1 MPSVKNW
8 QLGREMAYPYE
19 ARYPDR
25 QFAFVFNI
33 NRCIACQSC
42 TMACKST
49 WTFSKGQE
57 HMWWA
62 NVETKPYGGYPQFWD
77 VKILEKLEEANP
89 EGQTWS
95 GGVADGPRQALRH
108 LRRPDDLRG
117 RAAHA
122 LSPTARAC
130 SATCPTDEEWNSP
143 NIYED
148 NPVGEKGVR
157 NKLSETGEQ
166 LPVHNTWFFYL
177 ARICNH
183 CTYPA
188 CLAACPRK
196 AIYKRPEDGI
206 VLLDQEQCRG
216 YRKCVEACP
225 YKKTMYR
232 GNTRTSEKCIA
243 CYPRVE
249 GKDPESGGDPME
261 TRCMAACIGQIRMQG
276 LVKLAEDG
284 TWAEDRQNP
293 LYYLVHVAK
302 VALPLYPA
310 ARHAAQRLLHPA
322 ALGAAAYLRQMFGPG
337 VDRALE
343 RYTDPDRELRAV
355 LQLFRRSNK
364 IIFRYEMKEGPKV
377 YEGTLHGK
385 PVTLYND
392 TVIAYG
398 KNGKELFRT
407 TVEEPAARAP
417 GHPRQLDLGGRRE
430 RPPRR
435 QTPPASTPRSTSP
448 SRGACSTTPSPSA
461 CGRRPR
467 VEPAALASGRRRRAS

>member
-62 NVETKPYGGYPQFWD
+62 NVETKPYGGYPKFWD
-77 VKILEKLEEANP
+77 MKILEKLEEANP
-89 EGQTWS
+89 
-95 GGVADGPRQALRH
+95 GGTDLVGRPSPR
-108 LRRPDDLRG
+108 RR
-117 RAAHA
+117 A
-122 LSPTARAC
+122 SPTAPSTARRSSKPRERTLTPD
-130 SATCPTDEEWNSP
+130 SARVLGYLPTDEEWNSP

-148 NPVGEKGVR
+148 NPVGQKGVR

-183 CTYPA
+183 CSYPA

-249 GKDPESGGDPME
+249 GQGPRERRRADGDALHGRLHRPDPDAGA
-261 TRCMAACIGQIRMQG
+261 R
-276 LVKLAEDG
+276 
-284 TWAEDRQNP
+284 EDRRGRHLGGGPAEPALLPGPRGEGGAAP
-293 LYYLVHVAK
+293 LS
-302 VALPLYPA
+302 P

-322 ALGAAAYLRQMFGPG
+322 ALGAATVSPADVRARASTARSSATPTPTASCGPCC
-337 VDRALE
+337 
-343 RYTDPDRELRAV
+343 
-355 LQLFRRSNK
+355 SSS
-364 IIFRYEMKEGPKV
+364 
-377 YEGTLHGK
+377 
-385 PVTLYND
+385 
-392 TVIAYG
+392 
-398 KNGKELFRT
+398 
-407 TVEEPAARAP
+407 AAR
-417 GHPRQLDLGGRRE
+417 
-430 RPPRR
+430 
-435 QTPPASTPRSTSP
+435 TRSS
-448 SRGACSTTPSPSA
+448 
-461 CGRRPR
+461 
-467 VEPAALASGRRRRAS
+467 SGTR

>member
-1 MPSVKNW
+1 MPKNWNW
-8 QLGREMAYPYE
+8 QLGREMDYPYE
-19 ARYPDR
+19 GKYPDR

-77 VKILEKLEEANP
+77 VKALSMLEEANP
-89 EGQTWS
+89 GGQTWS
-95 GGVADGPRQALRH
+95 GSSDGSPS
-108 LRRPDDLRG
+108 RPYGQFDGMTLFEAIRKS
-117 RAAHA
+117 
-122 LSPTARAC
+122 LNPSSARVLGYL
-130 SATCPTDEEWNSP
+130 PTDEEWNSP

-148 NPVGEKGVR
+148 NPVGKPGVKGEFH
-157 NKLSETGEQ
+157 KTGEQ

-183 CTYPA
+183 CSYPA

-196 AIYKRPEDGI
+196 ALYKRPEDGI

-232 GNTRTSEKCIA
+232 GNTRTSEKCIG

-249 GKDPESGGDPME
+249 GTDPESDGDPME

-276 LVKLAEDG
+276 LVSVGADG
-284 TWAEDRQNP
+284 TWTEDRFHP

-302 VALPLYPA
+302 VALPLYPQFGTQPNGYYIPP
-310 ARHAAQRLLHPA
+310 RWVPRP
-322 ALGAAAYLRQMFGPG
+322 YLQQMFGPG
-337 VDRALE
+337 VDEAIE
-343 RYTDPDRELRAV
+343 RYVNPDRELLAV
-355 LQLFRRSNK
+355 LQLFRRSNR
-364 IIFRYEMKEGPKV
+364 IIYRYELQEGPKV
-377 YEGTLHGK
+377 YEGMLHGK
-385 PVTLYND
+385 QVTLYND

-398 KNGKELFRT
+398 RENQELFRT
-407 TVEEPAARAP
+407 TIEEPL
-417 GHPRQLDLGGRRE
+417 HE
-430 RPPRR
+430 RP
-435 QTPPASTPRSTSP
+435 AKHANSI
-448 SRGACSTTPSPSA
+448 
-461 CGRRPR
+461 
-467 VEPAALASGRRRRAS
+467 